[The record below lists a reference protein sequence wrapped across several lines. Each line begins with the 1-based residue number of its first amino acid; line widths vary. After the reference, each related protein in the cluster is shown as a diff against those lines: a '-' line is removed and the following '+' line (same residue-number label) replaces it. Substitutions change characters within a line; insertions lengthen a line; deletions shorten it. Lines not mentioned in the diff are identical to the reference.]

1 MSERPRLRTTKR
13 QLEALVTFLEN
24 NKDFAE
30 NRKLSQNEAGIVE
43 SKWINLIAIL
53 NDLEGPKRSVKEWKQ
68 VF

>member
-24 NKDFAE
+24 NKDLAE
-30 NRKLSQNEAGIVE
+30 NRKLLQNEAGIVE
-43 SKWINLIAIL
+43 SKWINLKAVL